1 MSLEEWGSALRRV
14 AAEVGPAVV
23 RWCGTGREARA
34 WSSVPTGCSPM
45 PTTPAR
51 RGAGLL
57 RRWPGSRRARSSA
70 STSTGPDRARGPD
83 GRGAAA
89 EWGAGEALVLGTPVV
104 AMSNPGGRGL
114 RATVGFVSSTG
125 RPFRGPRGH
134 RIEGSVEHTAPL
146 PAGSSGGPLLDLD
159 GRLVGLNTHR
169 LGEGFYLA
177 LPATAAFQARARAL
191 AAGESPRGRRL
202 GVGLAPV
209 PVARRLRRAVGLP
222 DAEGLLVR
230 LVEEGSPAEAS
241 PAWEWAT
248 CWWPPRPSAGRGGG
262 PPRRPRPPRGG
273 DDRGPGAARHGKSG
287 PSPSD
292 FADWTGGTA
301 AGGSLEGVA
310 DGAAAAYRCA
320 AFQTGGRR

>member
-1 MSLEEWGSALRRV
+1 VVIGPNRVLTNAHNAGPEGVRVFFADGRVEES
-14 AAEVGPAVV
+14 AVV
-23 RWCGTGREARA
+23 GVDVDGDLVVLEVATGDAP
-34 WSSVPTGCSPM
+34 V
-45 PTTPAR
+45 
-51 RGAGLL
+51 
-57 RRWPGSRRARSSA
+57 
-70 STSTGPDRARGPD
+70 
-83 GRGAAA
+83 A
-89 EWGAGEALVLGTPVV
+89 EWGAGEALTLGAPVV

-114 RATVGFVSSTG
+114 RATLGFVSATG

-177 LPATAAFQARARAL
+177 LPATAALQARARAL

-230 LVEEGSPAEAS
+230 LVEEGSPAEA
-241 PAWEWAT
+241 AGLGVGDLLVAA
-248 CWWPPRPSAGRGGG
+248 AGR
-262 PPRRPRPPRGG
+262 PLVVVE
-273 DDRGPGAARHGKSG
+273 DLHAVLDR
-287 PSPSD
+287 
-292 FADWTGGTA
+292 
-301 AGGSLEGVA
+301 LEGETIEVRVLRGIEERTVA
-310 DGAAAAYRCA
+310 IRFSG
-320 AFQTGGRR
+320 